1 MLSQLQYCEERGIP
15 LAVVIGESEI
25 QKGIVKLRTIATRE
39 EVEVPRSELPKVI
52 REHLNQLLNANV

>member
-1 MLSQLQYCEERGIP
+1 MLSQLQYCEESGIP

-39 EVEVPRSELPKVI
+39 EVEVSRSELPKVV
-52 REHLNQLLNANV
+52 RERLNQLLNANV